1 MFYPFYSFGYT
12 SSLTLEFE
20 CQKSSRL
27 VKVFHED
34 RVDELLDDHSVL
46 LAATAQDL
54 GVGELVEAGCL
65 AGAALLPLLVVQKE
79 IVLSRLR
86 FV

>member
-34 RVDELLDDHSVL
+34 RVDELLDDHGVL

-65 AGAALLPLLVVQKE
+65 ADAAPLPLLVVQT
-79 IVLSRLR
+79 S
-86 FV
+86 FCWT

>member
-34 RVDELLDDHSVL
+34 RVDELLDDHGVIL
-46 LAATAQDL
+46 PATAQDL

-65 AGAALLPLLVVQKE
+65 ASASLFPLLVVQKE

>member
-34 RVDELLDDHSVL
+34 RVDELLDDHGVL
-46 LAATAQDL
+46 LPAAAQDL

-65 AGAALLPLLVVQKE
+65 AGAAPLPLLVVQTSFC
-79 IVLSRLR
+79 LT
-86 FV
+86 

>member
-27 VKVFHED
+27 VKVFHAD
-34 RVDELLDDHSVL
+34 RVDELLDDHGVIL
-46 LAATAQDL
+46 PATAQDL

-65 AGAALLPLLVVQKE
+65 AGAALLPLLVVQTSFC
-79 IVLSRLR
+79 LT
-86 FV
+86 

>member
-34 RVDELLDDHSVL
+34 RVDELLDDHGVIL
-46 LAATAQDL
+46 PATAQDL

-65 AGAALLPLLVVQKE
+65 AGAAPLPLLVVQT
-79 IVLSRLR
+79 S
-86 FV
+86 FCWT

>member
-34 RVDELLDDHSVL
+34 RVDELLDDHGVL
-46 LAATAQDL
+46 LPAAAQEP
-54 GVGELVEAGCL
+54 GVGELVEAGRL
-65 AGAALLPLLVVQKE
+65 AAAAPLPLLLVQKE
-79 IVLSRLR
+79 IVSPRLSL
-86 FV
+86 V